1 MMGVVFK
8 NNIAK
13 KLTVLTHRQIIPG
26 YMNNFVYSQHSA
38 KNSDSRYI

>member
-26 YMNNFVYSQHSA
+26 YFNIDIYWEPW
-38 KNSDSRYI
+38 D